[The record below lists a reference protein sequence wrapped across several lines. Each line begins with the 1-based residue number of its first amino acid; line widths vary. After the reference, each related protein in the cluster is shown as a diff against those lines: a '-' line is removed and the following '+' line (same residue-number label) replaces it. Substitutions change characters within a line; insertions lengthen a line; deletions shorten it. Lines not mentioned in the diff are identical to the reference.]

1 MTDKDED
8 ETEESTNKL
17 TPGNILSFGSLN
29 LILTLNLEKHDIKK
43 YKIKFDK
50 LESLENLKFLKKHK
64 SLWKKVTLSSPNNTM
79 NILLHINKSSKKII
93 NIGYVAFKKIE
104 YNDEQEEFEKFIKEV
119 TTQNGLFL
127 TSCEVCPCTIF
138 IQLLLKFEEKEKKFV
153 LCGKSESEEKEK
165 EVKGEDDN
173 VIQDEHTKE
182 NKEENKENKE
192 EEKKSEKSKK
202 EDENPF
208 TKIKSEIVAP
218 ADFNYIYFNYN
229 DYVNGEFK
237 GKITVEHL
245 YEYFQTLKITTK
257 SKIILNLEQEN
268 IDNNNIFRDIMSI
281 TDIFIFY
288 DKNKLYELLK
298 QIKIEEDNYKTEKL
312 YEYHCK
318 EYEKKLQSREE
329 FKQHEDEKIKSYKLF
344 LEKNKTRKEKEKDKN
359 KNINKTRNNDN
370 KTRNNE
376 SQYKQNNTDI
386 KKDNIY
392 ITQAE
397 SNKNKDNGIEINNIN
412 EMISN
417 QEEEKEKEEKRQKR
431 EEQEKEKQQKDKKE
445 ENQNKKKEE
454 ENKEKQEENKEKQE
468 ENKEKQEENKEK
480 QEENKENQG
489 ENKKMQEESKEKQE
503 EKLDEQKGKPEEKE
517 KEEKLKPSNITKAEP
532 SNDGQDKEKLNNDKK
547 SDILKTKPSKEEQD
561 KEKLNG
567 DKKSDIL
574 KTQPSNNEQDKGKI
588 NNEQKSDIL
597 IRDTITRK
605 SNSLSKKKNLLP
617 ITPSAPQPLDKNDM
631 FDYFK
636 LGICDRDPQRRSTE
650 KLLLLFDEF
659 KKIFFVKYNRNNI
672 KPNISDF
679 DLKLYP
685 QMNVRNMKEILEFKK
700 FMKSKFS
707 EYIKIFMGTLLSI
720 VVVESKEK
728 IDDDTLFLGYLCATN
743 TVKKLAEIQKYNLPL
758 PKEKEFFYP
767 SINKNEVEK
776 IISRANQRK
785 KEKSFILDGNSKNPN
800 VIKPYN
806 PLLDKNLNSFF
817 NSQNNKNFL
826 KINGF
831 IKQNG
836 EINYDPIYR
845 ETLGFSKF
853 GKDDKDVNKSFQT
866 TNKFL
871 VGYKRQSK
879 GYSIYNENKSSA
891 VVLPP
896 IEQNK
901 RKPAEEKNGNTIN
914 EEENESGS
922 GSGGSGSGSGSGSG
936 DDSGSGS
943 GSGSGD

>member
-50 LESLENLKFLKKHK
+50 LESLDNLKFLKKHK
-64 SLWKKVTLSSPNNTM
+64 SLWKKVTLSSPNNTL
-79 NILLHINKSSKKII
+79 NILLHINKSSKKVI

-127 TSCEVCPCTIF
+127 TSCEVCPCTLF
-138 IQLLLKFEEKEKKFV
+138 IQLLLKYEEKEKKFV

-165 EVKGEDDN
+165 DVKGEDDN
-173 VIQDEHTKE
+173 VIQDEHIKE
-182 NKEENKENKE
+182 NNEEKKENKE

-298 QIKIEEDNYKTEKL
+298 QLKIEEDNYKTEKL

-329 FKQHEDEKIKSYKLF
+329 FKQHEEEKIKNYKAF
-344 LEKNKTRKEKEKDKN
+344 LEKNKTRKEKEKEKE
-359 KNINKTRNNDN
+359 KNINKTRNI
-370 KTRNNE
+370 E
-376 SQYKQNNTDI
+376 SQYKQSNTDI

-397 SNKNKDNGIEINNIN
+397 SNKNKNKDLAINDIN

-417 QEEEKEKEEKRQKR
+417 QEEEKENGAKKQKN
-431 EEQEKEKQQKDKKE
+431 EEQEKEKQQNDKKE
-445 ENQNKKKEE
+445 ENQNKEKEEEKEKKEE
-454 ENKEKQEENKEKQE
+454 NKENQTENKEKQEE
-468 ENKEKQEENKEK
+468 
-480 QEENKENQG
+480 
-489 ENKKMQEESKEKQE
+489 KKE
-503 EKLDEQKGKPEEKE
+503 EKLDEQKEKPVENEKE
-517 KEEKLKPSNITKAEP
+517 KEEQLKPSNITKAEP
-532 SNDGQDKEKLNNDKK
+532 SNDGQEKENLNN
-547 SDILKTKPSKEEQD
+547 
-561 KEKLNG
+561 

-588 NNEQKSDIL
+588 NNEKKSDIV

-605 SNSLSKKKNLLP
+605 SNSLSKKNKLLP
-617 ITPSAPQPLDKNDM
+617 ITPSAPQPLDKNEM

-636 LGICDRDPQRRSTE
+636 LGFCDRDPQRKSTE

-659 KKIFFVKYNRNNI
+659 KKIFFVKYNRNNT

-707 EYIKIFMGTLLSI
+707 EYIKIFMGTLLSV
-720 VVVESKEK
+720 VVVENKEK
-728 IDDDTLFLGYLCATN
+728 IDDNTLFLGYLCATN

-776 IISRANQRK
+776 LISRANQRK
-785 KEKSFILDGNSKNPN
+785 KEKLFILDGNSKNPN

-806 PLLDKNLNSFF
+806 PLLDKNLHSFF

-826 KINGF
+826 RINGF

-853 GKDDKDVNKSFQT
+853 GKDDKDVNKTFQT

-871 VGYKRQSK
+871 VGYKKQNK

-943 GSGSGD
+943 GSGD

>member
-8 ETEESTNKL
+8 ETEESINKL

-29 LILTLNLEKHDIKK
+29 LLLTLNLEKHDIKK

-64 SLWKKVTLSSPNNTM
+64 SLWKRVTLSSPNNTL
-79 NILLHINKSSKKII
+79 NILLHINKSSKKTI
-93 NIGYVAFKKIE
+93 NIGYVAFEKIE
-104 YNDEQEEFEKFIKEV
+104 YKDEQEEFEKIIKEV

-127 TSCEVCPCTIF
+127 TSCEVCPCIIS
-138 IQLLLKFEEKEKKFV
+138 IQLLLKYEEKEKKFI
-153 LCGKSESEEKEK
+153 LCGELESDKKEK

-173 VIQDEHTKE
+173 KIQDEHIAK
-182 NKEENKENKE
+182 KEEKKEE
-192 EEKKSEKSKK
+192 EEKKSENGKK

-257 SKIILNLEQEN
+257 SKIILNLEEEN

-298 QIKIEEDNYKTEKL
+298 QLKIEEDNYNTEKL
-312 YEYHCK
+312 YEYHCR
-318 EYEKKLQSREE
+318 EFEKKMQSKEE
-329 FKQHEDEKIKSYKLF
+329 FKQHEDEKIKNYKAF
-344 LEKNKTRKEKEKDKN
+344 LEKNKIPKEKDKN
-359 KNINKTRNNDN
+359 KN

-376 SQYKQNNTDI
+376 SQCKQSNTDI
-386 KKDNIY
+386 KKENIY
-392 ITQAE
+392 ITQGE
-397 SNKNKDNGIEINNIN
+397 NNKDNKDKDKESELNKIN

-417 QEEEKEKEEKRQKR
+417 LEEKKEKEG
-431 EEQEKEKQQKDKKE
+431 
-445 ENQNKKKEE
+445 E
-454 ENKEKQEENKEKQE
+454 ENKEKPKEADNKEKPEEKKEENKDNQEEKKE
-468 ENKEKQEENKEK
+468 NKDENKENKD
-480 QEENKENQG
+480 ENKENQ
-489 ENKKMQEESKEKQE
+489 E
-503 EKLDEQKGKPEEKE
+503 EKVKPINTSKVQ
-517 KEEKLKPSNITKAEP
+517 A
-532 SNDGQDKEKLNNDKK
+532 SNDGQDKAQLNDDKK
-547 SDILKTKPSKEEQD
+547 A
-561 KEKLNG
+561 
-567 DKKSDIL
+567 
-574 KTQPSNNEQDKGKI
+574 
-588 NNEQKSDIL
+588 DIL
-597 IRDTITRK
+597 IREGVKRK
-605 SNSLSKKKNLLP
+605 SNSISKKNKFLQ
-617 ITPSAPQPLDKNDM
+617 ITPSPPQPLDKNDM

-636 LGICDRDPQRRSTE
+636 FSICDRDPQRRSTE

-659 KKIFFVKYNRNNI
+659 KKIFFVKYRKNNA

-685 QMNVRNMKEILEFKK
+685 QMNLRNMKEILEFKK
-700 FMKSKFS
+700 FIKSKFS
-707 EYIKIFMGTLLSI
+707 EYIKIFMGTLLS
-720 VVVESKEK
+720 VVVVDTKEK
-728 IDDDTLFLGYLCATN
+728 IDDNTLFLGYLCATN
-743 TVKKLAEIQKYNLPL
+743 TIKKIAEIQKYNLPL

-776 IISRANQRK
+776 LISKANQRK
-785 KEKSFILDGNSKNPN
+785 KEKLFILDGNSKKANI
-800 VIKPYN
+800 VKPYN
-806 PLLDKNLNSFF
+806 PLLDKNLYSFF

-826 KINGF
+826 KVNGF

-853 GKDDKDVNKSFQT
+853 GKKEDNDINKTFQT

-871 VGYKRQSK
+871 IGYKKTNK
-879 GYSIYNENKSSA
+879 GYSIYNETKSSG

-896 IEQNK
+896 IEQSK

-922 GSGGSGSGSGSGSG
+922 GSGGSGSGSGSG

-943 GSGSGD
+943 GSGD

>member
-50 LESLENLKFLKKHK
+50 LESLDNLKFLKKHK
-64 SLWKKVTLSSPNNTM
+64 SLWKKVTLSSPNNTL
-79 NILLHINKSSKKII
+79 NILLHINKSSKKVI

-104 YNDEQEEFEKFIKEV
+104 YIKY
-119 TTQNGLFL
+119 
-127 TSCEVCPCTIF
+127 
-138 IQLLLKFEEKEKKFV
+138 EEKEKKFV

-165 EVKGEDDN
+165 DVKGEDDN
-173 VIQDEHTKE
+173 VIQDEHIKE
-182 NKEENKENKE
+182 NNEEKKENKE

-237 GKITVEHL
+237 GKITVGHL

-298 QIKIEEDNYKTEKL
+298 QLKIEEDNYKTEKL

-329 FKQHEDEKIKSYKLF
+329 FKQHEEEKIKNYKAF
-344 LEKNKTRKEKEKDKN
+344 LEKNKTRKEKEKEKE
-359 KNINKTRNNDN
+359 KNINKTRNI
-370 KTRNNE
+370 E
-376 SQYKQNNTDI
+376 SQYKQSNTDI

-397 SNKNKDNGIEINNIN
+397 SNKNKDKDSAINDIN

-417 QEEEKEKEEKRQKR
+417 QEEEKENGAKKQKN

-445 ENQNKKKEE
+445 ENQNKEKEKEEEKEKEKKEE
-454 ENKEKQEENKEKQE
+454 NKENQTENKEKQEEKKEEKQ
-468 ENKEKQEENKEK
+468 
-480 QEENKENQG
+480 
-489 ENKKMQEESKEKQE
+489 
-503 EKLDEQKGKPEEKE
+503 DEQKEKPVENEKE
-517 KEEKLKPSNITKAEP
+517 NEEKLKPSNITKAEP
-532 SNDGQDKEKLNNDKK
+532 ANDGQEKENLNNDKK
-547 SDILKTKPSKEEQD
+547 SDILKA
-561 KEKLNG
+561 
-567 DKKSDIL
+567 
-574 KTQPSNNEQDKGKI
+574 QPSNNEQDKGKI
-588 NNEQKSDIL
+588 NNEKKSDIV

-605 SNSLSKKKNLLP
+605 SNSLSKKNKLLP
-617 ITPSAPQPLDKNDM
+617 ITPSAPQPLDKNEM

-636 LGICDRDPQRRSTE
+636 LGFCDRDPQRKSTE

-659 KKIFFVKYNRNNI
+659 KKIFFVKYNRNNA

-707 EYIKIFMGTLLSI
+707 EYIKIFMGTLLSV
-720 VVVESKEK
+720 VVVENKEK
-728 IDDDTLFLGYLCATN
+728 IDDNTLFLGYLCATN

-776 IISRANQRK
+776 LISRANQRK
-785 KEKSFILDGNSKNPN
+785 KEKLFILDGNSKNPN

-806 PLLDKNLNSFF
+806 PLLDKNLHSFF

-826 KINGF
+826 RVNGF

-853 GKDDKDVNKSFQT
+853 GKDDKDVNKTFQT

-871 VGYKRQSK
+871 VGYKKQNK

>member
-50 LESLENLKFLKKHK
+50 LESLDNLKFLKKHK
-64 SLWKKVTLSSPNNTM
+64 SLWKKVTLSSPNNTL
-79 NILLHINKSSKKII
+79 NILLHINKSSKKVI

-138 IQLLLKFEEKEKKFV
+138 IQLLLKYEEKEKKFV

-165 EVKGEDDN
+165 DVKGEDDN
-173 VIQDEHTKE
+173 VIQDEHIKE
-182 NKEENKENKE
+182 NNEEKKENKE

-229 DYVNGEFK
+229 DYTNGEFK

-298 QIKIEEDNYKTEKL
+298 QLKIEEDNYKTEKL

-318 EYEKKLQSREE
+318 EYEKKLQNREE
-329 FKQHEDEKIKSYKLF
+329 FKQHEEEKIKNYKAF
-344 LEKNKTRKEKEKDKN
+344 LEKNKTRKEKEKEKE
-359 KNINKTRNNDN
+359 KNINKTRNI
-370 KTRNNE
+370 E
-376 SQYKQNNTDI
+376 SQYKQSNTDI

-397 SNKNKDNGIEINNIN
+397 SNKNKDKDIAINDIN
-412 EMISN
+412 EMIYN
-417 QEEEKEKEEKRQKR
+417 QEEEKENGANKQKN

-445 ENQNKKKEE
+445 ENQNKEKEEEKEKEKKEE
-454 ENKEKQEENKEKQE
+454 NKENQTENKEKQEE
-468 ENKEKQEENKEK
+468 
-480 QEENKENQG
+480 
-489 ENKKMQEESKEKQE
+489 KKE
-503 EKLDEQKGKPEEKE
+503 EKLDEQKEKPVENEKE
-517 KEEKLKPSNITKAEP
+517 KEEQLKPSNITKAEP
-532 SNDGQDKEKLNNDKK
+532 SNDGQEKENLNN
-547 SDILKTKPSKEEQD
+547 
-561 KEKLNG
+561 

-588 NNEQKSDIL
+588 NNEKKSDIV

-605 SNSLSKKKNLLP
+605 SNSLSKKNKLLP
-617 ITPSAPQPLDKNDM
+617 ITPSAPQPLDKNEM

-636 LGICDRDPQRRSTE
+636 LGFCDRDPQRKSTE

-659 KKIFFVKYNRNNI
+659 KKIFFVKYNRNNA

-707 EYIKIFMGTLLSI
+707 EYIKIFMGTLLSV
-720 VVVESKEK
+720 VVVENKEK
-728 IDDDTLFLGYLCATN
+728 IDDNTLFLGYLCATN

-776 IISRANQRK
+776 LISRANQRK
-785 KEKSFILDGNSKNPN
+785 KEKLFILDGNSKNPN

-806 PLLDKNLNSFF
+806 PLLDKNLHSFF

-826 KINGF
+826 RVNGF

-853 GKDDKDVNKSFQT
+853 GKDDKDVNKTFQT

-871 VGYKRQSK
+871 VGYKKQNK

>member
-50 LESLENLKFLKKHK
+50 LESLDNLKFLKKHK
-64 SLWKKVTLSSPNNTM
+64 SLWKKVTLSSPNNTL
-79 NILLHINKSSKKII
+79 NILLHINKSSKKVI

-138 IQLLLKFEEKEKKFV
+138 IQLLLKYEEKEKKFV

-165 EVKGEDDN
+165 DVKGEDDN
-173 VIQDEHTKE
+173 VIQDEHIKE
-182 NKEENKENKE
+182 NNEEKKENKE

-229 DYVNGEFK
+229 DYTNGEFK

-268 IDNNNIFRDIMSI
+268 IDNNNIFRNIMSI

-298 QIKIEEDNYKTEKL
+298 QLKIEEDNYKTEKL

-318 EYEKKLQSREE
+318 EYEKKLQNREE
-329 FKQHEDEKIKSYKLF
+329 FKQHEEEKIKNYKAF
-344 LEKNKTRKEKEKDKN
+344 LEKNKTRKEKEKEKE
-359 KNINKTRNNDN
+359 KNINKTRNI
-370 KTRNNE
+370 E
-376 SQYKQNNTDI
+376 SQYKQSNTDI

-397 SNKNKDNGIEINNIN
+397 SNKNKNKDLAINDIN

-417 QEEEKEKEEKRQKR
+417 QEEEKENGANKQKN

-445 ENQNKKKEE
+445 ENQNKEKEEEKEKEKKEE
-454 ENKEKQEENKEKQE
+454 NKENQTENKEKQEE
-468 ENKEKQEENKEK
+468 
-480 QEENKENQG
+480 
-489 ENKKMQEESKEKQE
+489 KKE
-503 EKLDEQKGKPEEKE
+503 EKLDEQKEKPVENEKE

-532 SNDGQDKEKLNNDKK
+532 SNDGQEKENLNN
-547 SDILKTKPSKEEQD
+547 
-561 KEKLNG
+561 

-588 NNEQKSDIL
+588 NNEKKSDIV

-605 SNSLSKKKNLLP
+605 SNSLSKKNKLLP
-617 ITPSAPQPLDKNDM
+617 ITPSAPQPLDKNEM

-636 LGICDRDPQRRSTE
+636 LGFCDRDPQRKSTE

-659 KKIFFVKYNRNNI
+659 KKIFFVKYNRNNA

-707 EYIKIFMGTLLSI
+707 EYIKIFMGTLLSV
-720 VVVESKEK
+720 VVVENKEK
-728 IDDDTLFLGYLCATN
+728 IDDNTLFLGYLCATN

-776 IISRANQRK
+776 LISRANQRK
-785 KEKSFILDGNSKNPN
+785 KEKLFILDGNSKNPN

-806 PLLDKNLNSFF
+806 PLLDKNLHSFF

-826 KINGF
+826 RVNGF

-853 GKDDKDVNKSFQT
+853 GKDDKDVNKTFQT

-871 VGYKRQSK
+871 VGYKKQNK

>member
-50 LESLENLKFLKKHK
+50 LESLDNLKFLKKHK
-64 SLWKKVTLSSPNNTM
+64 SLWKKVTLSSPNNTL
-79 NILLHINKSSKKII
+79 NILLHINKSSKKVI

-127 TSCEVCPCTIF
+127 TSCEVCPCTLF
-138 IQLLLKFEEKEKKFV
+138 IQLLLKYEEKEKKFV

-165 EVKGEDDN
+165 DVKGEDDN
-173 VIQDEHTKE
+173 VIQDEHIKE
-182 NKEENKENKE
+182 NNEEKKENKE

-208 TKIKSEIVAP
+208 TKIKSEIVEP

-229 DYVNGEFK
+229 DYTNGEFK

-298 QIKIEEDNYKTEKL
+298 QLKIEEDNYKTEKL

-329 FKQHEDEKIKSYKLF
+329 FKQHEEEKIKNYKAF
-344 LEKNKTRKEKEKDKN
+344 LEKNKTRKEKEKEKEKE
-359 KNINKTRNNDN
+359 KNINKTRNI
-370 KTRNNE
+370 E
-376 SQYKQNNTDI
+376 SQYKQSNTDI

-397 SNKNKDNGIEINNIN
+397 SNKNKDKDLAINDIN

-417 QEEEKEKEEKRQKR
+417 QEEEKENGAKKQKN

-445 ENQNKKKEE
+445 ENQNKEKEE
-454 ENKEKQEENKEKQE
+454 EKEKEK
-468 ENKEKQEENKEK
+468 K
-480 QEENKENQG
+480 EENKENQT
-489 ENKKMQEESKEKQE
+489 ENKEKQE
-503 EKLDEQKGKPEEKE
+503 EKLDEQKEKPVENEKE
-517 KEEKLKPSNITKAEP
+517 KEEQLKPSNITKAEP
-532 SNDGQDKEKLNNDKK
+532 SNDGQEKENLNN
-547 SDILKTKPSKEEQD
+547 
-561 KEKLNG
+561 

-588 NNEQKSDIL
+588 NNEKKSDIV

-605 SNSLSKKKNLLP
+605 SNSLSKKNKLLP
-617 ITPSAPQPLDKNDM
+617 ITPSAPQPLDKNEM

-636 LGICDRDPQRRSTE
+636 LGFCDRDPQRKSTE

-659 KKIFFVKYNRNNI
+659 KKIFFVKYNRNNA

-707 EYIKIFMGTLLSI
+707 EYIKIFMGTLLSV
-720 VVVESKEK
+720 VVVENKEK
-728 IDDDTLFLGYLCATN
+728 IDDNTLFLGYLCATN

-776 IISRANQRK
+776 LISRANQRK
-785 KEKSFILDGNSKNPN
+785 KEKLFILDGNSKNPN

-806 PLLDKNLNSFF
+806 PLLDKNLHSFF

-826 KINGF
+826 RVNGF

-853 GKDDKDVNKSFQT
+853 GKDDKDVNKTFQT

-871 VGYKRQSK
+871 VGYKKQNK

-936 DDSGSGS
+936 DDNGSGS

>member
-1 MTDKDED
+1 M
-8 ETEESTNKL
+8 L
-17 TPGNILSFGSLN
+17 
-29 LILTLNLEKHDIKK
+29 
-43 YKIKFDK
+43 
-50 LESLENLKFLKKHK
+50 
-64 SLWKKVTLSSPNNTM
+64 
-79 NILLHINKSSKKII
+79 
-93 NIGYVAFKKIE
+93 
-104 YNDEQEEFEKFIKEV
+104 
-119 TTQNGLFL
+119 
-127 TSCEVCPCTIF
+127 
-138 IQLLLKFEEKEKKFV
+138 
-153 LCGKSESEEKEK
+153 
-165 EVKGEDDN
+165 
-173 VIQDEHTKE
+173 
-182 NKEENKENKE
+182 
-192 EEKKSEKSKK
+192 
-202 EDENPF
+202 
-208 TKIKSEIVAP
+208 
-218 ADFNYIYFNYN
+218 
-229 DYVNGEFK
+229 
-237 GKITVEHL
+237 
-245 YEYFQTLKITTK
+245 
-257 SKIILNLEQEN
+257 
-268 IDNNNIFRDIMSI
+268 
-281 TDIFIFY
+281 
-288 DKNKLYELLK
+288 
-298 QIKIEEDNYKTEKL
+298 
-312 YEYHCK
+312 
-318 EYEKKLQSREE
+318 
-329 FKQHEDEKIKSYKLF
+329 
-344 LEKNKTRKEKEKDKN
+344 
-359 KNINKTRNNDN
+359 
-370 KTRNNE
+370 
-376 SQYKQNNTDI
+376 
-386 KKDNIY
+386 
-392 ITQAE
+392 
-397 SNKNKDNGIEINNIN
+397 
-412 EMISN
+412 SN
-417 QEEEKEKEEKRQKR
+417 QEVEKEKEEKKQKR

-445 ENQNKKKEE
+445 EKQNKEKEE
-454 ENKEKQEENKEKQE
+454 EKEKQKEKQEENKEKQE
-468 ENKEKQEENKEK
+468 ENKEKLEENKEK
-480 QEENKENQG
+480 QGENKEKQGENKENQG
-489 ENKKMQEESKEKQE
+489 ENKEKQGENKEKQE

-561 KEKLNG
+561 KEKPND

-707 EYIKIFMGTLLSI
+707 EYIKIFMGTLLSV

-728 IDDDTLFLGYLCATN
+728 IDDNTLFLGYLCATN

-806 PLLDKNLNSFF
+806 PLLDKNLHSFF

-826 KINGF
+826 KVNGF

-901 RKPAEEKNGNTIN
+901 RKAAEEKNGNTIN

-936 DDSGSGS
+936 DDTNYLYNGEAEPENFNMPSGAAMQPLFTGKYGMDFKGGGGEFIRVATSKTAIDFTNISTLKFAGLHYDGFDVMHGS
-943 GSGSGD
+943 FIESVDVSSITGSKYLSVGYRTTNQNNSAVYAITDTAEVTSSDTVALKTKTGATNVSMFTQIIAE

>member
-50 LESLENLKFLKKHK
+50 LESLDNLKFLKKHK
-64 SLWKKVTLSSPNNTM
+64 SLWKKVTLSSPNNTL
-79 NILLHINKSSKKII
+79 NILLHINKSSKKVI

-127 TSCEVCPCTIF
+127 TSCEVCPCAIF
-138 IQLLLKFEEKEKKFV
+138 IQLLLKYEEKEKNFV

-165 EVKGEDDN
+165 DVKGEDDN
-173 VIQDEHTKE
+173 VIQDEHIKE
-182 NKEENKENKE
+182 NNEEKKENKE

-298 QIKIEEDNYKTEKL
+298 QLKIEEDNYKTEKL

-329 FKQHEDEKIKSYKLF
+329 FKQHEEEKIKNYKAF
-344 LEKNKTRKEKEKDKN
+344 LEKNKTRKEKEKEKEKE
-359 KNINKTRNNDN
+359 KNINKTRNI
-370 KTRNNE
+370 E
-376 SQYKQNNTDI
+376 SQYKQSNTDI

-397 SNKNKDNGIEINNIN
+397 SNKNKDKDIAINDIN

-417 QEEEKEKEEKRQKR
+417 QEEEKENGAKKQKN

-445 ENQNKKKEE
+445 ENQNKEKEGEKENKEE
-454 ENKEKQEENKEKQE
+454 NKENQTENKEKQEE
-468 ENKEKQEENKEK
+468 
-480 QEENKENQG
+480 
-489 ENKKMQEESKEKQE
+489 KKE
-503 EKLDEQKGKPEEKE
+503 EKLDEQKEKPVENEKE
-517 KEEKLKPSNITKAEP
+517 KEEQLKPSNITKAEP
-532 SNDGQDKEKLNNDKK
+532 SNDGQEKENLNN
-547 SDILKTKPSKEEQD
+547 
-561 KEKLNG
+561 

-588 NNEQKSDIL
+588 NNEKKSDIV

-605 SNSLSKKKNLLP
+605 SNSLSKKNKLLP
-617 ITPSAPQPLDKNDM
+617 ITPSAPQPLDISEM

-636 LGICDRDPQRRSTE
+636 MGI
-650 KLLLLFDEF
+650 
-659 KKIFFVKYNRNNI
+659 
-672 KPNISDF
+672 
-679 DLKLYP
+679 
-685 QMNVRNMKEILEFKK
+685 
-700 FMKSKFS
+700 
-707 EYIKIFMGTLLSI
+707 
-720 VVVESKEK
+720 
-728 IDDDTLFLGYLCATN
+728 
-743 TVKKLAEIQKYNLPL
+743 
-758 PKEKEFFYP
+758 
-767 SINKNEVEK
+767 
-776 IISRANQRK
+776 
-785 KEKSFILDGNSKNPN
+785 
-800 VIKPYN
+800 
-806 PLLDKNLNSFF
+806 
-817 NSQNNKNFL
+817 
-826 KINGF
+826 
-831 IKQNG
+831 
-836 EINYDPIYR
+836 
-845 ETLGFSKF
+845 
-853 GKDDKDVNKSFQT
+853 
-866 TNKFL
+866 
-871 VGYKRQSK
+871 
-879 GYSIYNENKSSA
+879 
-891 VVLPP
+891 
-896 IEQNK
+896 
-901 RKPAEEKNGNTIN
+901 
-914 EEENESGS
+914 
-922 GSGGSGSGSGSGSG
+922 
-936 DDSGSGS
+936 
-943 GSGSGD
+943 

>member
-8 ETEESTNKL
+8 ETEESNDKL

-29 LILTLNLEKHDIKK
+29 LIITLNLEKHDLKK

-50 LESLENLKFLKKHK
+50 LETLDNLKFLKKHK
-64 SLWKKVTLSSPNNTM
+64 SLWKKVTLSSPSNTL

-93 NIGYVAFKKIE
+93 NIGYVVFKKIE
-104 YNDEQEEFEKFIKEV
+104 YSDEQEEFEKFIKEV

-165 EVKGEDDN
+165 DVKGEDDN
-173 VIQDEHTKE
+173 VIQDEHIKENNEEKKE
-182 NKEENKENKE
+182 NKD

-237 GKITVEHL
+237 GKITVVHL

-298 QIKIEEDNYKTEKL
+298 QLKIEEDNYKTEKL

-329 FKQHEDEKIKSYKLF
+329 FKQHEDEKIKNYKAF
-344 LEKNKTRKEKEKDKN
+344 LEKNKTRKEKEKEKN
-359 KNINKTRNNDN
+359 KNINKTRNN
-370 KTRNNE
+370 E
-376 SQYKQNNTDI
+376 IQYKPNNTDI

-397 SNKNKDNGIEINNIN
+397 SNKNKDNDIEINNIN
-412 EMISN
+412 EMISK
-417 QEEEKEKEEKRQKR
+417 QEEEKEKEEKRQKN
-431 EEQEKEKQQKDKKE
+431 EEKEKEKQQKEKKE
-445 ENQNKKKEE
+445 ENQNKEKEEEKEKHE
-454 ENKEKQEENKEKQE
+454 ENKEKQGENKEMQEENKEKQE
-468 ENKEKQEENKEK
+468 K
-480 QEENKENQG
+480 
-489 ENKKMQEESKEKQE
+489 
-503 EKLDEQKGKPEEKE
+503 KLDEQKEKPEENE
-517 KEEKLKPSNITKAEP
+517 KEEILKPSNIIKAEP
-532 SNDGQDKEKLNNDKK
+532 SNDGQETKNLNNDKK

-561 KEKLNG
+561 KEKLND

-574 KTQPSNNEQDKGKI
+574 KAQFSNNEQEKGKI
-588 NNEQKSDIL
+588 NNEKKSDIL

-605 SNSLSKKKNLLP
+605 SNSLSKKNKLLP

-636 LGICDRDPQRRSTE
+636 MGICDRDPQRKSTE

-707 EYIKIFMGTLLSI
+707 EYIKIFMGTLLSV

-728 IDDDTLFLGYLCATN
+728 IDDNTLFLGYLCATN

-785 KEKSFILDGNSKNPN
+785 KEKLFILDGNSKNPN

-806 PLLDKNLNSFF
+806 PLLDKNLHSFF

-826 KINGF
+826 KVNGF

-853 GKDDKDVNKSFQT
+853 GKDDKDVNKTFQT

-871 VGYKRQSK
+871 VGYKKQNK